1 MSESWAERVV
11 AEVTGWRLPR
21 WAVVTAILG
30 AVSLI
35 MVLIC
40 LSILLISAQN
50 NLDEQQKNASCRA
63 DVTLQVGL
71 ATANLVDAISRNP
84 RDPAKPGPAPE
95 VTAALARLHE
105 VSTAAL
111 ALQANRDCGYSGFIP
126 TPTTT
131 SKP

>member
-50 NLDEQQKNASCRA
+50 NLDEQRRDASCRA
-63 DVTLQVGL
+63 DVTLEINLGTAGVVDEL
-71 ATANLVDAISRNP
+71 ARIP
-84 RDPAKPGPAPE
+84 RDPVLVAKALSHLHD
-95 VTAALARLHE
+95 VRAAAE
-105 VSTAAL
+105 T
-111 ALQANRDCGYSGFIP
+111 LQKNKSCGYGGFIP
-126 TPTTT
+126 TPT
-131 SKP
+131 SAKP